1 MRLVPPPEPIVDA
14 RGNVSLAWLSY
25 LQALADRLAALE
37 ARLPPPAP
45 PP

>member
-1 MRLVPPPEPIVDA
+1 MRLVPPPEPIADA

-37 ARLPPPAP
+37 ARLPAPPAAP
-45 PP
+45 